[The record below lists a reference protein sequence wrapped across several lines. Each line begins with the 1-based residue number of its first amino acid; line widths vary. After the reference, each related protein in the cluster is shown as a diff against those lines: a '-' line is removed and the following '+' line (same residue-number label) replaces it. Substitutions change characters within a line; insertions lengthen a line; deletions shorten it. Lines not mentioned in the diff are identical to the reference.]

1 MTRPA
6 RQSTQP
12 ATPSVPSAPPPVAII
27 AATLYGNRG
36 AQAMLETVVGV
47 LSRQQRQRRFHV
59 FSYYPADDRRLLR
72 DPRIDIHSATPL
84 ALVAWLLPWS
94 LLFGLL
100 QRLFGARVLRLAPA
114 PIRGLAESALLVDL
128 AGVAFID
135 GREKF
140 LPFNIL
146 TLVPAWLLATPVVK
160 MPQATGPYRNRI
172 NRLCA
177 RLALPRC
184 AKVWARGE
192 YTLAHLQQAGFSG
205 LNFER
210 ADDIAF
216 NFEESFA
223 LTDEG
228 GDEVERCLQALQ
240 HDAAVGRRGVIGLC
254 PSSVVAARARKRGGD
269 YETVLV
275 DLVQRLAGHGFQVLL
290 FPNATRAGDGDA
302 ERNNDLPL
310 IRRILAGLVLAADA
324 PAPVAV
330 SGDVNAA
337 AIKRLIA
344 ASDIVLVS
352 RFHAMVGAL
361 SLARPPVVLGWSHK
375 YAEVMARFGL
385 EDQVMDY
392 AAMDR
397 AGLEQAVL
405 AVFEQRAVLAD
416 TIRTR
421 LPAIQADALRPLQEL
436 PEAMTP
442 R

>member
-1 MTRPA
+1 MTGTG
-6 RQSTQP
+6 RQSTSP
-12 ATPSVPSAPPPVAII
+12 VPSTPPPVAII

-47 LSRQQRQRRFHV
+47 LSRQQPQRRFHV

-72 DPRIDIHSATPL
+72 HPRIRIHSATPL

-100 QRLFGARVLRLAPA
+100 QRVFGARVLALAPA
-114 PIRGLAESALLVDL
+114 PIRALAESALLVDL

-146 TLVPAWLLATPVVK
+146 TLVPAWLLGVPVVK

-177 RLALPRC
+177 RLVLPRC

-192 YTLAHLQQAGFSG
+192 STLAHLQEAGFPS
-205 LNFER
+205 LDFER
-210 ADDIAF
+210 GDDIAF
-216 NFEESFA
+216 NFQESFA
-223 LTDEG
+223 LTNEG
-228 GDEVERCLQALQ
+228 ADEVERCLRALAQ
-240 HDAAVGRRGVIGLC
+240 GAPGRRGVVGLC
-254 PSSVVAARARKRGGD
+254 PSSVVAVRARKRGGD
-269 YETVLV
+269 YEAVLI
-275 DLVQRLAGHGFQVLL
+275 DLVQRLAGQGFQVLL

-310 IRRILAGLVLAADA
+310 IRRILAGLDLPEAA
-324 PAPVAV
+324 PPVVAV
-330 SGDVNAA
+330 GGDVNAA

-344 ASDIVLVS
+344 ATDIVLVS

-361 SLARPPVVLGWSHK
+361 SLAVPPVVLGWSHK

-405 AVFEQRAVLAD
+405 AVFARRAGLSD
-416 TIRTR
+416 TIRAR

-436 PEAMTP
+436 PGATP
-442 R
+442 SG

>member
-1 MTRPA
+1 MTKPTHPA
-6 RQSTQP
+6 HP
-12 ATPSVPSAPPPVAII
+12 APVAII

-47 LSRQQRQRRFHV
+47 LSRQQPQRQFHV

-72 DPRIDIHSATPL
+72 DPRIRIHSATPL
-84 ALVAWLLPWS
+84 ALVAWLLPWA

-100 QRLFGARVLRLAPA
+100 QRLFGARILALAPA
-114 PIRGLAESALLVDL
+114 AIRALAESALLVDL

-177 RLALPRC
+177 RLVLPRC

-192 YTLAHLQQAGFSG
+192 STLAHLQEAGFAG
-205 LNFER
+205 LDFER
-210 ADDIAF
+210 GDDIAF
-216 NFEESFA
+216 NFEEGFA

-228 GDEVERCLQALQ
+228 TGEVERCLRALEQA
-240 HDAAVGRRGVIGLC
+240 APGRRGVIGLC
-254 PSSVVAARARKRGGD
+254 PSSVVATRARKRGGD
-269 YETVLV
+269 YEAVLI
-275 DLVQRLAGHGFQVLL
+275 DLVQRLAGQGFQVLL
-290 FPNATRAGDGDA
+290 FPNATRAADGQA
-302 ERNNDLPL
+302 ERNNDLPV
-310 IRRILAGLVLAADA
+310 IARILAGLQLPAGA
-324 PAPVAV
+324 PPVVAV
-330 SGDVNAA
+330 GDDVNAA
-337 AIKRLIA
+337 AIKRLIRA
-344 ASDIVLVS
+344 TDIVLVS

-361 SLARPPVVLGWSHK
+361 SLAVPPVVLGWSHK

-385 EDQVMDY
+385 QDQVMDY

-397 AGLEQAVL
+397 AALEQAVL
-405 AVFEQRAVLAD
+405 AVFEHRTALAA
-416 TIRTR
+416 TIAAR
-421 LPAIQADALRPLQEL
+421 LPAIQADALRPLLEL
-436 PEAMTP
+436 PGAAP
-442 R
+442 AG